1 MRLSLIIPFYNE
13 EKNVSRVLDETV
25 TVLEDA
31 TIDYE
36 IIAVQNGSWDGTSE
50 LIDRARHEND
60 RIKKFSIE
68 VNQGLGWGIISG
80 LRQAEGD
87 IVGWICGDGQ
97 VEGKHLV
104 EVYRL
109 AEEKGTRGIYK
120 INRIQRFDG
129 FKRRFISA
137 TFNGMMKVM
146 FDVDTRDANATPK
159 LFGKDVFEEMELVS
173 KDWFI
178 DSEIMIKARRLGIPT
193 HEVPAIFN
201 ERQGG
206 ASNIRLTTSLEF
218 LKNLLRFYI
227 KR

>member
-13 EKNVSRVLDETV
+13 EKNVTRVLDETV
-25 TVLEDA
+25 AVLEDA
-31 TIDYE
+31 AIDYE
-36 IIAVQNGSWDGTSE
+36 IIAVQNGSRDDTSE
-50 LIDRARHEND
+50 LLDRARREND
-60 RIKKFSIE
+60 RIKKVSIE

-80 LRQAEGD
+80 LRRAEGD

-97 VEGKHLV
+97 VEGKHLI

-109 AEEKGTRGIYK
+109 AEENGTRGIYK
-120 INRIQRFDG
+120 INRVQRFDG

-137 TFNGMMKVM
+137 VFNGMMRIM

-159 LFGKDVFEEMELVS
+159 LFGKDVFEEMDLIS

-178 DSEIMIKARRLGIPT
+178 DCEIMIKARRLDIPT
-193 HEVPAIFN
+193 REVPAIFN

-218 LKNLLRFYI
+218 LKNLFRFYF